1 MSRISVSRLRSSVY
15 RLVRNL
21 CALGSTLVVL
31 LGIACALLTTG
42 LGNVYAA
49 DSAGD
54 CNPAPQGVAEL
65 VTLREKFHGVRGPL
79 AEFDP
84 CHRSVDLSMHSKLF
98 GPKVEGKPPLVIIAH
113 GGGGLGKLEKNLAMA
128 LNREGV
134 ATLVFDAYQ
143 MNGFYQGYALFGAQ
157 VSNDARQK
165 MILKTMLGA
174 YQWATKHPDIDSQ
187 RIFLQGVSN
196 GGTVVLNMAGLVDP
210 KYVKGVFAEGSPQAG
225 LGFPETL
232 KVPVRMVNGKLDNY
246 AGLTQ
251 EDYMWARNAPCR
263 YIGRYALAPVG
274 VSENCNRQKN
284 PELFSPSPL
293 EWSEQQKAK
302 GADIDIWFYD
312 QAAHGIMQGPI
323 DRKMLTYGTDITT
336 FSWTGSEQSA
346 KDKLIKDM
354 ATFINAH

>member
-1 MSRISVSRLRSSVY
+1 MCVGKLRSLMHKFGS
-15 RLVRNL
+15 
-21 CALGSTLVVL
+21 ALFGSTLFASLSLALATL
-31 LGIACALLTTG
+31 LSGIGIAH
-42 LGNVYAA
+42 
-49 DSAGD
+49 AGETPSD

-65 VTLREKFHGVRGPL
+65 VVLREKFHGVRGPL

-113 GGGGLGKLEKNLAMA
+113 GGGGLGKLEKNMAIA
-128 LNREGV
+128 LNREGF

-157 VSNDARQK
+157 VTNKARQK

-174 YQWATKHPDIDSQ
+174 YQWASKHPDIDTT

-210 KYVKGVFAEGSPQAG
+210 AFVKGVIAEGSPQG
-225 LGFPETL
+225 GIGFPDTL
-232 KVPVRMVNGKLDNY
+232 KVPVRMVNGRLDNY
-246 AGLTQ
+246 GGLTQ
-251 EDYMWARNAPCR
+251 DDYMWARKAPCK

-274 VSENCNRQKN
+274 VAENCNRQKN
-284 PELFSPSPL
+284 PELIAPSPL
-293 EWSEQQKAK
+293 EWSEQHKAK

-312 QAAHGIMQGPI
+312 AAAHGIMQGPI
-323 DRKMLTYGTDITT
+323 DRKMLTYGTDLTT

-346 KDKLIKDM
+346 KDKLIQDM
-354 ATFINAH
+354 ATFINTH